1 MAGRDSH
8 WRLEIGLGEGCDGRR
23 LWVSQETI
31 SGLLLVCRFE
41 MHAEIHPVPRN
52 FGPAIPALSQL
63 FFHVS
68 KSGCSLGA
76 ERHRLESTFP
86 PNQVANVKNWP
97 VNQRQSTCF
106 TRYRKINALL
116 LTAATLGALSPSVPP
131 WGHKSRRD
139 GYAYTPWGKLDI
151 TPCMYILCR
160 QSRHVTANQSFPTR
174 KLPDTQPERQQQPWK
189 RQRETLVLPEKGR
202 SLPASSAVG
211 TGRGSAK
218 MWCWR
223 RPRRCEPSVQLS
235 HRSLLKRRAIKAI
248 AWLARWPSTWTIPRN
263 PALGTGYSCP
273 KPKKGQLAQ
282 HSGGTHLLNPEP
294 STNLTGPFSVT
305 RTSMSR

>member
-1 MAGRDSH
+1 MSSSMAGRDSH
-8 WRLEIGLGEGCDGRR
+8 WRLEMGLGKGCDGRR

-106 TRYRKINALL
+106 ARYRKINALL
-116 LTAATLGALSPSVPP
+116 LTAAILGALSPSVPS

-139 GYAYTPWGKLDI
+139 GYAYTLG
-151 TPCMYILCR
+151 
-160 QSRHVTANQSFPTR
+160 QARHNTVYVHIVSSVTACDSQPE
-174 KLPDTQPERQQQPWK
+174 LPD
-189 RQRETLVLPEKGR
+189 
-202 SLPASSAVG
+202 A
-211 TGRGSAK
+211 
-218 MWCWR
+218 
-223 RPRRCEPSVQLS
+223 
-235 HRSLLKRRAIKAI
+235 
-248 AWLARWPSTWTIPRN
+248 
-263 PALGTGYSCP
+263 
-273 KPKKGQLAQ
+273 
-282 HSGGTHLLNPEP
+282 
-294 STNLTGPFSVT
+294 
-305 RTSMSR
+305 